1 MELGNMLAPKDVP
14 AAAAK
19 REDENLRFRTFLK
32 IHADP
37 DELDQQFLALHR
49 ELFAEYDCCQCGNCC
64 RRYST
69 TLSEDEIA
77 DISAYLGVTRQKFL
91 EDCLIRGRDG
101 LELPAPCRFL
111 DMDGR
116 CRIQDCKPEE
126 CRSFPYTDR
135 PDRLASMYSILS
147 AAEVCPV
154 VFEILERLKELYH
167 FGKRRR

>member
-1 MELGNMLAPKDVP
+1 MISPKDVP

-37 DELDQQFLALHR
+37 DELDQQFLALHK
-49 ELFAEYDCCQCGNCC
+49 ELFAGYDCSQCRNCC
-64 RRYST
+64 RTYST
-69 TLSEDEIA
+69 TLSEEEIES
-77 DISAYLGVTRQKFL
+77 ISACLGMTRQKFL

-111 DMDGR
+111 DRDGKCQLED
-116 CRIQDCKPEE
+116 CRPKE
-126 CRSFPYTDR
+126 CRGFPYTDK
-135 PDRLASMYSILS
+135 PDRLESLYSILS

-154 VFEILERLKELYH
+154 VFEILERLKNLYH
-167 FGKRRR
+167 FRRRRR